1 MAKTT
6 DELFAEATE
15 ADYETAEPVTLAASD
30 TEEEFQFRIDEHLRT
45 IAIPEK
51 GVVAGVEGDLN
62 VNIARFTMTRYYHGR
77 DLSKLNI
84 RINYRNANGQVNYY
98 TVSDATV
105 SGDSIVFSWEFAAD
119 VTQYKGNVQ
128 FVVYLFSATNAVLKQ
143 RFFTTLGTLE
153 VLEGLE
159 VDSSIPVSEQTDI
172 LLHLKKDLSAYAEE
186 VKKSLPADY
195 TAMTEQ
201 VNSLKEDKVD
211 YVQNL
216 AALPRLKK
224 SQAFNATVTEND
236 DGSIT
241 VVPKAYYGR
250 YDFEYSVPDEGKEKT
265 FYFSAKLTSK
275 NTSQVISSSMY
286 CFNGGNNLNE
296 LKKLATRTALN
307 GTVHNI
313 SQICKYKDTQYKT
326 NKIVIGLMTNT
337 GIEYTITK
345 KSMLLIDITELA
357 ESATNPDEL
366 LDKCEIL
373 YGTDYWEKIVE
384 AETAETAKTAKTAET
399 LLFSLVNRG
408 STDFSLVGNDGCTF
422 TPTQTYFGFQIRP
435 EFAFEKSG
443 KILLVIETDFSSND
457 TATFVAGQQN
467 AGGSG
472 YENTIG
478 LTFYKKIEDKYIYYC
493 MLPIT
498 TNGAN
503 SIDIYHG
510 SKLYV
515 GTPHTVTIKK
525 IGYAISDSV
534 TDRMI
539 RLIVNNETLL
549 DLYNSVDELVKITE
563 KTTNNVINTWKS
575 KKVLVIGDSITAAQ
589 KWQKKLNEM
598 LEMNVYTHAKGG
610 VGTVAM
616 VDGDKGLGGDYDNET
631 SAGGVL
637 KPLSVDDV
645 KDKDLIVVLPAYN
658 DRGKDDGAVGDC
670 YNPDGS
676 GQNTIA
682 GIVQYTINRIY
693 ETLKE
698 ADNLNCKVLYATPHC
713 AGKYPYIDADGYT
726 EYPAGS
732 GRTME
737 TLANTIVAIGN
748 HNNIPVCDLWHNSG
762 INKFTW
768 NVYGNSPNPVNT
780 QYSPYKLDSSGNP
793 TSTTRIRYVKGQSYY
808 QVRDG
813 AVVLEKYTGS
823 APFPYNADQLH
834 CSSMGYARLG
844 ECIVGAIISQ
854 YGN

>member
-15 ADYETAEPVTLAASD
+15 ADYETIAPMVLAASD

-62 VNIARFTMTRYYHGR
+62 VNIARFTMVRYYHGR
-77 DLSKLNI
+77 DLSKLSI

-105 SGDSIVFSWEFAAD
+105 SGDSIVFSWEYAAD

-128 FVVYLFSATNAVLKQ
+128 FVVYLFSATNATLKQ
-143 RFFTTLGTLE
+143 RFFSTLGTLE

-159 VDSSIPVSEQTDI
+159 VDSSIPASEQTDI

-357 ESATNPDEL
+357 ESATNPNKL

-384 AETAETAKTAKTAET
+384 AETAKTAETAETAKTASFET
-399 LLFSLVNRG
+399 YTVNAG
-408 STDFSLVGNDGCTF
+408 NVSGFASTVDSVDGNTI
-422 TPTQTYFGFQIRP
+422 TVTSSTTYGAIGIPFKMKENHRY
-435 EFAFEKSG
+435 
-443 KILLVIETDFSSND
+443 LLVWSGDSFNEIKQLAGNSWNKSDTIKTITLNGTKYYYGTLIPINKGSVPVYDFIYLDTINKTTKTITVVTVQEVGVDETIND
-457 TATFVAGQQN
+457 TYIKERIENKTYKIAD
-467 AGGSG
+467 SLEEL
-472 YENTIG
+472 YEMCG
-478 LTFYKKIEDKYIYYC
+478 KKKQS
-493 MLPIT
+493 L
-498 TNGAN
+498 NN
-503 SIDIYHG
+503 SWYG
-510 SKLYV
+510 K
-515 GTPHTVTIKK
+515 
-525 IGYAISDSV
+525 
-534 TDRMI
+534 
-539 RLIVNNETLL
+539 N
-549 DLYNSVDELVKITE
+549 
-563 KTTNNVINTWKS
+563 
-575 KKVLVIGDSITAAQ
+575 VLVIGDSITAAQ
-589 KWQKKLNEM
+589 KWQKKLNTL
-598 LEMNVYTHAKGG
+598 LEMNVTTHAKGG